1 MRAPNGY
8 GTVYKLKGKR
18 RRPWVVRVTIG
29 YKTNKNGGLSPIVHY
44 IGYYATQK
52 EAFAARDEYNKKN
65 DPGYIPVFAELADDF
80 EAEHFKTIK
89 ESTQAEYR
97 TARVKCST
105 IALKRVSEITYTDL
119 QEVVNAAKPST
130 QAVLKAYIKLVFKE
144 AERKGYITR
153 NPAELL
159 KVAKTEKSTKHY
171 RFTSDEIEKLWTVAD
186 TPAGAFA
193 LLTIYTG
200 ARPSELLNA
209 EREGNTLVIRS
220 GKNANAKRKIP
231 VHKDAESLLR
241 FYPFPWNKYSTT
253 LTRAYNNALA
263 SAGVLEYV
271 NPETGK
277 KQNHK
282 PHDGR
287 HTFATLWHEQR
298 LNEGIRRYIQGHT
311 QNGIGAT
318 VYTHYDIDEIRK
330 ELNRL
335 KV

>member
-18 RRPWVVRVTIG
+18 RRPWVVRVTVG
-29 YKTNKNGGLSPIVHY
+29 YKPNKNGGLSPIVHY

-52 EAFAARDEYNKKN
+52 EAFAARDEYNKKK

-171 RFTSDEIEKLWTVAD
+171 RFTSDEIQRLWTVAD

-209 EREGNTLVIRS
+209 ELKDNTFIIRS
-220 GKNANAKRKIP
+220 GKTANAARHIP
-231 VHKDAESLLR
+231 VHKEAEPLLR
-241 FYPFPWNKYSTT
+241 FFPFSFGAYTT
-253 LTRAYNNALA
+253 LVRAYEQALTD
-263 SAGVLEYV
+263 AGILEYT
-271 NPETGK
+271 NPETGLK
-277 KQNHK
+277 ATHK

>member
-8 GTVYKLKGKR
+8 GTVYKLSGKR
-18 RRPWVVRVTIG
+18 RRPWVVRVTVG
-29 YKTNKNGGLSPIVHY
+29 YKPNDNGGLSPIVHY
-44 IGYYATQK
+44 VGYYATQK
-52 EAFAARDEYNKKN
+52 EAYQARDEYNKRKS
-65 DPGYIPVFAELADDF
+65 PGYIPVFAELADDF
-80 EAEHFKTIK
+80 EKEHFPTIR
-89 ESTQAEYR
+89 EGTQAEYR

-119 QEVVNAAKPST
+119 QEIVNAAKPST
-130 QAVLKAYIKLVFKE
+130 QAVLKAYLKLVFKE
-144 AERKGYITR
+144 AIRNGYIER

-159 KVAKTEKSTKHY
+159 KTAKTEKSTAHY
-171 RFTSDEIEKLWTVAD
+171 RFTPQEIEKLRAVAD
-186 TPAGAFA
+186 TPAGALA

-200 ARPSELLNA
+200 ARPAELLNA
-209 EREGNTLVIRS
+209 KVEGNALRIES
-220 GKNANAKRKIP
+220 GKTANAVRIIP
-231 VHKDAESLLR
+231 VHKDAEHLLK
-241 FYPFPWNKYSTT
+241 FFPFPWKDYSTT
-253 LTRAYNNALA
+253 LTRAYNNALS

-311 QNGIGAT
+311 QNGIGAA
-318 VYTHYDIDEIRK
+318 VYTHFDIDEIRK
-330 ELNRL
+330 ELNKL